1 MKRLSL
7 WSATVI
13 CLSWALAI
21 STQLAL
27 GAGEKWTAPA
37 RAAAKKNPISADAA
51 SIARGKASFT
61 AECMSCHGPTGKGD
75 GPAAAGLEK
84 HPGDLS
90 KRLPDSDGA
99 LFWKITN
106 GKSPMPAA
114 TKLSEEERWCVINYV
129 RTLGR

>member
-7 WSATVI
+7 RSATVI

-51 SIARGKASFT
+51 SIARGKASFM
-61 AECMSCHGPTGKGD
+61 AECMSCHGPTGRGD

-106 GKSPMPAA
+106 GKSPMVAA
-114 TKLSEEERWCVINYV
+114 TKLSEEERWCVINYL
-129 RTLGR
+129 RTLAR